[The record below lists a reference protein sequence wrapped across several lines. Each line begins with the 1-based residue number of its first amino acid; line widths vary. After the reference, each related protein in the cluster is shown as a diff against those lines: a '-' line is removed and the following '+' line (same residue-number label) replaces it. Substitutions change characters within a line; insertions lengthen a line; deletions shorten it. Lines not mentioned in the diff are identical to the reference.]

1 MSIEVNQRLMF
12 VGLGGTGIKITSELE
27 AMLRREMCGPDG
39 TFITKKYPN
48 LELRPFEL
56 PQFIQ
61 TVVIDTDAAAVAE
74 HRSKFQ
80 SENDDIYFNTTT
92 QIKDLSVSKSYGVV

>member
-74 HRSKFQ
+74 LEVNSNLK
-80 SENDDIYFNTTT
+80 TTIFT
-92 QIKDLSVSKSYGVV
+92 SIQQLK